1 MVQYFEFQY
10 FGVFLFQKNEY
21 FLGYEDFVDI
31 LGVITKGVISMQFR
45 VVSKGQGTELGIFF
59 GFVKFHF
66 FFWGGGGGGGGGG
79 VLDIPDNFG
88 E

>member
-1 MVQYFEFQY
+1 MNFNIL
-10 FGVFLFQKNEY
+10 GFLFQKNEY

-31 LGVITKGVISMQFR
+31 LGVITKGVISMHFR

-66 FFWGGGGGGGGGG
+66 FLGGG
-79 VLDIPDNFG
+79 VGGGFLIFLIIL
-88 E
+88 ESKQ

>member
-1 MVQYFEFQY
+1 M
-10 FGVFLFQKNEY
+10 VFLVQKNEY

-31 LGVITKGVISMQFR
+31 LGVITKGVISMHFR

-66 FFWGGGGGGGGGG
+66 FFWGGGG